1 MKTIELPQTS
11 PEVASLLAQAS
22 DEDLVVKLPD
32 GREFIVVAIDD
43 FDDEIARTRA
53 NPKIMALLDARAKSS
68 ATLSLDEARRS
79 LGL

>member
-1 MKTIELPQTS
+1 MKTIELSDSS
-11 PEVASLLAQAS
+11 PELTSLLGQAS

-32 GREFIVVAIDD
+32 GRQFIVVAIDD

-53 NPKIMALLDARAKSS
+53 NPKIMALLDARAKST
-68 ATLSLDEARRS
+68 ATLSLDEARHR

>member
-1 MKTIELPQTS
+1 MKTIELPETS

-22 DEDLVVKLPD
+22 DEHLVVKLSD

-53 NPKIMALLDARAKSS
+53 NPKIMALLDARAKSTV
-68 ATLSLDEARRS
+68 TLSLDEARHK